1 MFLGGSDQLKI
12 PWQYPSLLFLVYDVP
27 KILIYEMTVDI
38 VTFHKIACSSSSE
51 VEVQWPI
58 VFEMGIY
65 RMHMGISSVPGC
77 SFYNEHHHSNH

>member
-1 MFLGGSDQLKI
+1 
-12 PWQYPSLLFLVYDVP
+12 
-27 KILIYEMTVDI
+27 MTVDI